1 MGVMDKH
8 LARPKRRHLKIAL
21 LLILLG
27 FCLKTYWDIAPA
39 PQSLQQVLASSQ
51 ILQVVD
57 RGGAPLTISYQNRWN
72 RYDVLPLHQMPETL
86 VRAFVLSE
94 DGRFYDHHGVDWSAR
109 MAALRQNIRARH
121 VVRGASTITEQ
132 VARMLNPR
140 PRTLWSKWLETL
152 EASRLDAAFSKSTLL
167 EFYLNQVPYAANR
180 RGVLQAA
187 RYYFDRDLSSL
198 TVKEM
203 LALVVLVRAPSSFDL
218 HKNPGKID
226 AAVGRLAARMLQAGW
241 LDQAV
246 WAELADVPLSLA
258 WPESPPNV
266 GAFVRYARQQAAQ
279 NHVFGATIKTT
290 LDRYWQQQ
298 VQQILDQRVKDL
310 ADKNVHNAAAVVV
323 DHQSGEILVWAVA
336 GADDPLTP
344 SGRVDAV
351 TTPRQP
357 GSALK
362 PFLYGLALESGW
374 SPATKIDDAP
384 LATAVGRG
392 LHHFKNYSNGYYGQ
406 VTLREALGNS
416 LNIPALHTI
425 GYVGAA
431 RYLDFLHEL
440 GFASLNRSADTYDE
454 GLALGN
460 GEVTLLELVTGY
472 TTLANRGL
480 YRPLTAVQGAQ
491 DVVPPKQLLS
501 AEASSLIGHILSDP
515 GARRLEFGRNSVLN
529 LPQQTAVKTGT
540 STDYNDAWVV
550 GFNDRYVVGIWMGN
564 LDRSAMDGVTGST
577 GPALALRS
585 MFAELN
591 HNRDDSRPLFLSPK
605 LQLQEVCVDDQNP
618 ACPVTRNEYFMTP
631 TAAVSASATQGEGA
645 PMPELVSPT
654 NGLEMALDP
663 RIPPERQQFRFA
675 VSGVHPQDRIEWVV
689 DDALV
694 GTSTNGHYLWPL
706 SRGQHQLY
714 ARVVRAGMIEPI
726 TLPAVGFTVK

>member
-1 MGVMDKH
+1 MDKH

>member
-1 MGVMDKH
+1 MDKH

-246 WAELADVPLSLA
+246 WDELADVPLSLA

-480 YRPLTAVQGAQ
+480 YRPLTAVQGGQ

-585 MFAELN
+585 IFAELN

>member
-1 MGVMDKH
+1 MDKH

-425 GYVGAA
+425 SYVGAA

-480 YRPLTAVQGAQ
+480 YRPLTAVQGGQ

-585 MFAELN
+585 IFAELN

>member
-1 MGVMDKH
+1 MDKH

-425 GYVGAA
+425 SYVGAA

-480 YRPLTAVQGAQ
+480 YRPLTAVQGGQ

-585 MFAELN
+585 IFAELN

-714 ARVVRAGMIEPI
+714 ARISRAGMVDPI
-726 TLPAVGFTVK
+726 TLPTVGFTVK

>member
-1 MGVMDKH
+1 
-8 LARPKRRHLKIAL
+8 
-21 LLILLG
+21 
-27 FCLKTYWDIAPA
+27 
-39 PQSLQQVLASSQ
+39 
-51 ILQVVD
+51 
-57 RGGAPLTISYQNRWN
+57 
-72 RYDVLPLHQMPETL
+72 
-86 VRAFVLSE
+86 
-94 DGRFYDHHGVDWSAR
+94 
-109 MAALRQNIRARH
+109 
-121 VVRGASTITEQ
+121 
-132 VARMLNPR
+132 
-140 PRTLWSKWLETL
+140 
-152 EASRLDAAFSKSTLL
+152 
-167 EFYLNQVPYAANR
+167 
-180 RGVLQAA
+180 
-187 RYYFDRDLSSL
+187 
-198 TVKEM
+198 
-203 LALVVLVRAPSSFDL
+203 
-218 HKNPGKID
+218 
-226 AAVGRLAARMLQAGW
+226 MLQAGW

-425 GYVGAA
+425 SYVGAA

-585 MFAELN
+585 IFAELN

-714 ARVVRAGMIEPI
+714 ARISRAGMVDPI
-726 TLPAVGFTVK
+726 TLPTVGFTVK

>member
-1 MGVMDKH
+1 MDKH

-246 WAELADVPLSLA
+246 WDELADVPLSLA

-416 LNIPALHTI
+416 LNIPTLHTI
-425 GYVGAA
+425 SYVGAA

-585 MFAELN
+585 IFAELN

>member
-1 MGVMDKH
+1 MDKH

-425 GYVGAA
+425 SYVGAA

-585 MFAELN
+585 IFAELN

>member
-1 MGVMDKH
+1 
-8 LARPKRRHLKIAL
+8 
-21 LLILLG
+21 
-27 FCLKTYWDIAPA
+27 
-39 PQSLQQVLASSQ
+39 
-51 ILQVVD
+51 
-57 RGGAPLTISYQNRWN
+57 
-72 RYDVLPLHQMPETL
+72 
-86 VRAFVLSE
+86 
-94 DGRFYDHHGVDWSAR
+94 

-425 GYVGAA
+425 SYVGAA

-585 MFAELN
+585 IFAELN

-714 ARVVRAGMIEPI
+714 ARISRAGMVDPI
-726 TLPAVGFTVK
+726 TLPTVGFTVK

>member
-1 MGVMDKH
+1 MDKH

-246 WAELADVPLSLA
+246 WDELADVPLSLA

-425 GYVGAA
+425 SYVGAA

-480 YRPLTAVQGAQ
+480 YRPLTAVQGGQ

-585 MFAELN
+585 IFAELN

-714 ARVVRAGMIEPI
+714 ARISRAGMVDPI
-726 TLPAVGFTVK
+726 TLPTVGFTVK

>member
-1 MGVMDKH
+1 MDKH

-246 WAELADVPLSLA
+246 WDELADVPLSLA

-425 GYVGAA
+425 SYVGAA

-585 MFAELN
+585 IFAELN

-714 ARVVRAGMIEPI
+714 ARISRAGMVDPI
-726 TLPAVGFTVK
+726 TLPTVGFTVK

>member
-1 MGVMDKH
+1 MDKH

-246 WAELADVPLSLA
+246 WDELADVPLSLA

-425 GYVGAA
+425 SYVGAA

-585 MFAELN
+585 IFAELN

>member
-1 MGVMDKH
+1 MDKH

-425 GYVGAA
+425 SYVGAA

-585 MFAELN
+585 IFAELN

-714 ARVVRAGMIEPI
+714 ARISRAGMVDPI
-726 TLPAVGFTVK
+726 TLPTVGFTVK

>member
-1 MGVMDKH
+1 MDKH

-246 WAELADVPLSLA
+246 WDELADVPLSLA

-425 GYVGAA
+425 SYVGAA

-480 YRPLTAVQGAQ
+480 YRPLTAVQGGQ

-585 MFAELN
+585 IFAELN

>member
-1 MGVMDKH
+1 
-8 LARPKRRHLKIAL
+8 
-21 LLILLG
+21 
-27 FCLKTYWDIAPA
+27 
-39 PQSLQQVLASSQ
+39 
-51 ILQVVD
+51 
-57 RGGAPLTISYQNRWN
+57 
-72 RYDVLPLHQMPETL
+72 
-86 VRAFVLSE
+86 
-94 DGRFYDHHGVDWSAR
+94 
-109 MAALRQNIRARH
+109 
-121 VVRGASTITEQ
+121 
-132 VARMLNPR
+132 
-140 PRTLWSKWLETL
+140 
-152 EASRLDAAFSKSTLL
+152 
-167 EFYLNQVPYAANR
+167 
-180 RGVLQAA
+180 
-187 RYYFDRDLSSL
+187 
-198 TVKEM
+198 
-203 LALVVLVRAPSSFDL
+203 
-218 HKNPGKID
+218 
-226 AAVGRLAARMLQAGW
+226 
-241 LDQAV
+241 
-246 WAELADVPLSLA
+246 
-258 WPESPPNV
+258 
-266 GAFVRYARQQAAQ
+266 
-279 NHVFGATIKTT
+279 
-290 LDRYWQQQ
+290 
-298 VQQILDQRVKDL
+298 
-310 ADKNVHNAAAVVV
+310 
-323 DHQSGEILVWAVA
+323 
-336 GADDPLTP
+336 
-344 SGRVDAV
+344 
-351 TTPRQP
+351 
-357 GSALK
+357 
-362 PFLYGLALESGW
+362 
-374 SPATKIDDAP
+374 
-384 LATAVGRG
+384 
-392 LHHFKNYSNGYYGQ
+392 
-406 VTLREALGNS
+406 
-416 LNIPALHTI
+416 
-425 GYVGAA
+425 
-431 RYLDFLHEL
+431 
-440 GFASLNRSADTYDE
+440 
-454 GLALGN
+454 LALGN

-480 YRPLTAVQGAQ
+480 YRPLTAVQGGQ

-585 MFAELN
+585 IFAELN